1 MDQFKELRAHPKMT
15 KTLLEQIEN
24 LQKQNHTTDEI
35 SATLGITPE
44 AVERGYEKLNDKRR
58 TEIRAKRGG
67 AFAVKMEERKARVVC
82 TEINCPWRGNNREY
96 CVWPSCFKSSI
107 STVHPE
113 EDEGENE
120 AETDTMP
127 MEEESVNA

>member
-1 MDQFKELRAHPKMT
+1 MDMFKELRAHPKMT

-58 TEIRAKRGG
+58 AEARAKRGG
-67 AFAVKMEERKARVVC
+67 AFAVKVNEGKARVVC
-82 TEINCPWRGNNREY
+82 TEYSCPWRGNNREY
-96 CVWPSCFKSSI
+96 CVWPSCFKDSI
-107 STVHPE
+107 STAHPE

-127 MEEESVNA
+127 IEEDSVNA

>member
-44 AVERGYEKLNDKRR
+44 AVERGYEKLNDKCRA
-58 TEIRAKRGG
+58 EARAKRGG
-67 AFAVKMEERKARVVC
+67 AFAVKVNEGKARVVC
-82 TEINCPWRGNNREY
+82 TEYSCPWRGNNREY

-107 STVHPE
+107 STVRTE
-113 EDEGENE
+113 ENEEGKVDEDE
-120 AETDTMP
+120 TDMK
-127 MEEESVNA
+127 EESVNG